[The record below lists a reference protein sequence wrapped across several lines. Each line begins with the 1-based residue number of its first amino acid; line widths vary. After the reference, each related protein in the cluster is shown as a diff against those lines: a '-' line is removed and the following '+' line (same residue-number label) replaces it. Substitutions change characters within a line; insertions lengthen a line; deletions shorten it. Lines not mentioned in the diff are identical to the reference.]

1 MDSYKRF
8 LDLNAG
14 DAALRAEALRRLGD
28 LNLES
33 SESERI
39 ERELVTNEGLRAT
52 EAIHLYSALLK
63 TYPKYERNDS
73 VLYQLARAYEL
84 NAQPD
89 KALASLDQLVASIR
103 TATTSTKRSFG
114 AANCCSPTRPIRRRR
129 TPTRRSTPAEE
140 QVARVAWRNDDR
152 RGRTR
157 DRLRRN
163 ESRCGL
169 RLYRRRGLHAR
180 GRAEPPAWAERPE
193 AAQRQVEERGRN
205 GTRRRGRLSSPLRDR
220 LQHIARLGDVRQ
232 VDLGLEL
239 VGRCDRRTGAAA

>member
-1 MDSYKRF
+1 MTRTRKKIPRAAAMAAVGCWALSPAVVAASNQPPTIKDLEGQQVAVSPDPPQGIDSNKTMDSYRRF

-63 TYPKYERNDS
+63 TYPKYERNDA

-89 KALASLDQLVASIR
+89 KALASLDQLVA
-103 TATTSTKRSFG
+103 G
-114 AANCCSPTRPIRRRR
+114 
-129 TPTRRSTPAEE
+129 
-140 QVARVAWRNDDR
+140 
-152 RGRTR
+152 
-157 DRLRRN
+157 
-163 ESRCGL
+163 
-169 RLYRRRGLHAR
+169 
-180 GRAEPPAWAERPE
+180 
-193 AAQRQVEERGRN
+193 
-205 GTRRRGRLSSPLRDR
+205 
-220 LQHIARLGDVRQ
+220 
-232 VDLGLEL
+232 
-239 VGRCDRRTGAAA
+239 

>member
-1 MDSYKRF
+1 MKRSLAAVLAVCGAAVGALSLTSAQVMADSKNPPTIKDLEGQQVDVNSNPPQGIDTNKTMDSYRRF

-63 TYPKYERNDS
+63 AYPKYERNDA

-89 KALASLDQLVASIR
+89 KALASLDQLVVSYPSSHYIDEVQ
-103 TATTSTKRSFG
+103 F
-114 AANCCSPTRPIRRRR
+114 
-129 TPTRRSTPAEE
+129 
-140 QVARVAWRNDDR
+140 R
-152 RGRTR
+152 RGE
-157 DRLRRN
+157 LLF
-163 ESRCGL
+163 SSKS
-169 RLYRRRGLHAR
+169 Y
-180 GRAEPPAWAERPE
+180 P
-193 AAQRQVEERGRN
+193 AAQ
-205 GTRRRGRLSSPLRDR
+205 
-220 LQHIARLGDVRQ
+220 
-232 VDLGLEL
+232 
-239 VGRCDRRTGAAA
+239 AAYEAVVKIGPTSAYFNQSL

>member
-1 MDSYKRF
+1 MNPARAGLGGLSAAALTAVLLALPGHAANKNPQTIKDLDAQQVDVNTDPPKNVDANKTMDSYRRF

-52 EAIHLYSALLK
+52 EAIHLYTALLK

-89 KALASLDQLVASIR
+89 RALASLDQLVASYPKSRYIDE
-103 TATTSTKRSFG
+103 AQF
-114 AANCCSPTRPIRRRR
+114 
-129 TPTRRSTPAEE
+129 
-140 QVARVAWRNDDR
+140 R
-152 RGRTR
+152 RGEILLA
-157 DRLRRN
+157 DK
-163 ESRCGL
+163 S
-169 RLYRRRGLHAR
+169 Y
-180 GRAEPPAWAERPE
+180 P
-193 AAQRQVEERGRN
+193 AAQ
-205 GTRRRGRLSSPLRDR
+205 
-220 LQHIARLGDVRQ
+220 
-232 VDLGLEL
+232 
-239 VGRCDRRTGAAA
+239 AAYESVIKFGST